1 MGSGDYHLHSC
12 HGYLLA
18 SRADWLH
25 HCAGFSF
32 QANDFIS
39 DEFEW
44 LIVFWLFSQREPSQ
58 DVPALVTRPSVAP
71 SPVRSKTRGV
81 SHQSGHSSDRST
93 GATQTHTG
101 GATAGTVSGTYMGL
115 ILNYAWGIGPHRW
128 HSVHQIISTSNITNW
143 SMIAYNMLHVKFS
156 CVLRIKDW
164 HKTRLDLQCWERWW
178 HK

>member
-1 MGSGDYHLHSC
+1 MSYVMGSGDYHLHSC

-18 SRADWLH
+18 SRANWLH

-39 DEFEW
+39 DEFDW

-115 ILNYAWGIGPHRW
+115 ILNCA
-128 HSVHQIISTSNITNW
+128 
-143 SMIAYNMLHVKFS
+143 
-156 CVLRIKDW
+156 
-164 HKTRLDLQCWERWW
+164 
-178 HK
+178 

>member
-1 MGSGDYHLHSC
+1 MGSGDYHLHIC

-32 QANDFIS
+32 QANNFIS
-39 DEFEW
+39 DEFDW

-58 DVPALVTRPSVAP
+58 DVPALVARPSVAP

-115 ILNYAWGIGPHRW
+115 ILNYA
-128 HSVHQIISTSNITNW
+128 
-143 SMIAYNMLHVKFS
+143 
-156 CVLRIKDW
+156 
-164 HKTRLDLQCWERWW
+164 
-178 HK
+178 